1 MTIVATSM
9 PVLRVFVLSIVTS
22 VIDTYNNSNREKSR
36 NGLSKAATTGADV
49 SFRQSSNSNNRATKS
64 IEMLNR
70 GSERYLELED
80 LVVDERTGRVTAATP
95 DTIIDHPEQTKSQ
108 WPLGT

>member
-9 PVLRVFVLSIVTS
+9 PVMRVFVLRVVASA
-22 VIDTYNNSNREKSR
+22 IDTYNNSSRERSR
-36 NGLSKAATTGADV
+36 NGLPKAATTGADV
-49 SFRQSSNSNNRATKS
+49 SFRQSSDPNKRTTNS

-70 GSERYLELED
+70 GSERYLEFED
-80 LVVDERTGRVTAATP
+80 LVVDEITGRVTVATP
-95 DTIIDHPEQTKSQ
+95 DKITGLPEQRKSQ